1 MPTTATNR
9 TTHEANMT
17 TKVDDGE
24 TVPGAHV
31 RRPNA
36 AHSEDDLNDAGECL
50 AGAEL
55 PSRPGYDVVT
65 EDGTRATALA
75 LEGLK
80 AADNDDDEPGGAA

>member
-1 MPTTATNR
+1 
-9 TTHEANMT
+9 MT
-17 TKVDDGE
+17 TRWQAKIC
-24 TVPGAHV
+24 PHC

-36 AHSEDDLNDAGECL
+36 AHSDDDLNESGECL

-55 PSRPGYDVVT
+55 PSRPGYTVEV

-75 LEGLK
+75 LVGLQ